1 MECKAT
7 ATAARL
13 ACIFVFAGM
22 SACGSGQTSSDSS
35 TPAATA
41 ATSPKTS
48 SLVTNLNNADAC
60 VAQTLPPTHILFGT
74 SKKVFAHYFFP
85 FPVSID
91 NAAPAS
97 DYYNRQYLTKNGESN
112 KWLTHGGYLRQR
124 PLGRTPSSSAAWL
137 QLNMEAEIKA
147 AMARGITG
155 FAFDVMSVD
164 EAIGSNSPL
173 QRLLAAA
180 LAVDSRFKIMV
191 MPDIS
196 ALRGNSSAVVQIIAS
211 VASSPTAYR
220 LSDGRLVS
228 SAFDAGLN
236 SSAWWT
242 SVLSQL
248 NAKGIDVAFLP
259 VFLGWQGSV
268 EAFAPISY
276 GISDWGT
283 ATAASASAMQ
293 GDPDILHSTYGKTFM
308 MPINPQQYRP
318 KDFAYWEAGNS
329 AAFRNG
335 WMSAI
340 NGDADSV
347 QLVTWN
353 DFSESGQISPYTDAT
368 LRGDIGTGYYDMNAF
383 YAAWFLTG
391 QKPTITHD
399 VLYYFYRREPGT
411 AAGPAQ
417 SQLDTN
423 VTHTVENDIELV
435 AFLTAPGTL
444 KITIA
449 GKTYTQN
456 ATAGIASLKAPAQ
469 AGVPLFT
476 LSRNGTDVFSFAG
489 GVQIYGLGGLP
500 SGVQDLTYWSG
511 SAAKSGICSL

>member
-1 MECKAT
+1 
-7 ATAARL
+7 
-13 ACIFVFAGM
+13 
-22 SACGSGQTSSDSS
+22 
-35 TPAATA
+35 
-41 ATSPKTS
+41 
-48 SLVTNLNNADAC
+48 LVTNFNNGDAC

-97 DYYNRQYLTKNGESN
+97 DYYNTQYLSKNGESN

-124 PLGRTPSSSAAWL
+124 PLGITPTANAAWL

-155 FAFDVMSVD
+155 FAFDVMAVD
-164 EAIGSNSPL
+164 EAVGANSPL

-196 ALRGNSSAVVQIIAS
+196 ALQGNSSAVVQIIAA

-228 SAFDAGLN
+228 SAFDAGIN
-236 SSAWWT
+236 SAAWWT

-283 ATAASASAMQ
+283 ATAASASSMQ

-308 MPINPQQYRP
+308 MPINPQQFRP

-391 QKPTITHD
+391 QKPAITHD

-417 SQLDTN
+417 SQLDRN
-423 VTHTVENDIELV
+423 VTGTVENDIELV

-456 ATAGIASLKAPAQ
+456 APAGIASLKAPAQ

-476 LSRNGTDVFSFAG
+476 LSRNGADVFSFVG
-489 GVQIYGLGGLP
+489 GVQIYGMGGIP